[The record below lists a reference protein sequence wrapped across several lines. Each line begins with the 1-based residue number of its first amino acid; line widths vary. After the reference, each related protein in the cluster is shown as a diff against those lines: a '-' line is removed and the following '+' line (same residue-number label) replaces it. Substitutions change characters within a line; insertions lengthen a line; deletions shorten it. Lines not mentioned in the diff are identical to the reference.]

1 LRSATIRTGIHQK
14 AGTTDHPILVEPARV
29 RVRVTFAGR
38 TVADSGDA
46 LVLTEGSYPPVYY
59 LPREHVDPAA
69 LEASSR
75 TTRCPFK
82 GEASYYS
89 LRVGDRVSP
98 DAVWCYEK
106 PLEAVSAIAGH
117 VAFYP
122 DRVGIEEVREDGAPA
137 GS

>member
-1 LRSATIRTGIHQK
+1 M
-14 AGTTDHPILVEPARV
+14 

-38 TVADSGDA
+38 TVADSGEA
-46 LVLTEGSYPPVYY
+46 LVLTEGAYPPVYY
-59 LPREHVDPAA
+59 LPKEHVDPAT
-69 LEASSR
+69 LEPSAR
-75 TTRCPFK
+75 TTRCPYK

-89 LRVGDRVSP
+89 LRVGDRLSP
-98 DAVWCYEK
+98 DAVWCYET

-122 DRVGIEEVREDGAPA
+122 DRVEIEEVGEGEETP